1 MIPAEPSRTAY
12 RVALR
17 RAAHQLLD
25 LPPVLHDPLAL
36 AILRPEDAE
45 TLRAD
50 PVHYER
56 GPTAPYLRAFLA
68 VRARFIEDQLVHA
81 RRAGL
86 AQYVLLGAGLDTF
99 AYRDPS
105 PTLPLRVWEVDHP
118 ATQAWKRHRLAEA
131 QIPVPPSVTFVPVD
145 FERDD
150 LGTALAQAGLD
161 PEAGVLFAWL
171 GVVPYLTSAA
181 VRSTLGYIARV
192 TTAAGGV
199 VFDYALAPETLS
211 PTQRLVYDGLAAR
224 VRAAG
229 EPFQS
234 GFTPE
239 ALLTDLRQLGFAVAE
254 DLTPDA
260 LNARYLSQRSDGL
273 RVGSL
278 AHLMWAGP
286 VRHAT

>member
-1 MIPAEPSRTAY
+1 
-12 RVALR
+12 
-17 RAAHQLLD
+17 
-25 LPPVLHDPLAL
+25 
-36 AILRPEDAE
+36 
-45 TLRAD
+45 
-50 PVHYER
+50 
-56 GPTAPYLRAFLA
+56 
-68 VRARFIEDQLVHA
+68 
-81 RRAGL
+81 
-86 AQYVLLGAGLDTF
+86 
-99 AYRDPS
+99 
-105 PTLPLRVWEVDHP
+105 
-118 ATQAWKRHRLAEA
+118 
-131 QIPVPPSVTFVPVD
+131 
-145 FERDD
+145 
-150 LGTALAQAGLD
+150 
-161 PEAGVLFAWL
+161 VLFAWL